1 LAGWYARRPHHVKR
15 VGSCIR
21 VESEEV
27 AVAGWDASARLLGI
41 VRYRAAGDVE
51 GALRALVRGGID
63 LVEVT
68 LDTPGALDAVER
80 GRRAGWSIGVGTVL
94 EADHVNRSVD
104 AGAAFVVSPGVVP
117 GVVER
122 ALELGVD
129 VVPGAFTP
137 TEIIRAHTMG
147 GSAVKLFP
155 ASPGGPSYLR
165 ALRGPFADVPLVPT
179 GGIAIQE
186 VSAYL
191 DAGAACVGLG
201 GALAGESPP
210 ANDTELG
217 AITERAA
224 AAVAAIADRP

>member
-1 LAGWYARRPHHVKR
+1 
-15 VGSCIR
+15 
-21 VESEEV
+21 
-27 AVAGWDASARLLGI
+27 VAGWGASDRLLGI
-41 VRYRAAGDVE
+41 VRYRDAGDVD
-51 GALRALVRGGID
+51 GALGALVRGGIR

-80 GRRAGWSIGVGTVL
+80 GRRSGWSIGVGTVL
-94 EADHVNRSVD
+94 EPDQVNRCID
-104 AGAAFVVSPGVVP
+104 AGAAFVVSPGIVH
-117 GVVER
+117 GVIER
-122 ALELGVD
+122 SLELGVD

-191 DAGAACVGLG
+191 AAGAASVGLG
-201 GALAGESPP
+201 GALAGERPP
-210 ANDTELG
+210 GNDVELG

-224 AAVAAIADRP
+224 AAMAATSDRP

>member
-1 LAGWYARRPHHVKR
+1 M
-15 VGSCIR
+15 
-21 VESEEV
+21 
-27 AVAGWDASARLLGI
+27 AGWDASARLLGI
-41 VRYRAAGDVE
+41 VRYRDAGDVE
-51 GALRALVRGGID
+51 GALGALVRGGIE

-80 GRRAGWSIGVGTVL
+80 GRRSGWSIGVGTVL
-94 EADHVNRSVD
+94 EPDQVDRSVD

-137 TEIIRAHTMG
+137 TEVIRAHAMG
-147 GSAVKLFP
+147 VSAVKLFP
-155 ASPGGPSYLR
+155 ASLGGPSYLR
-165 ALRGPFADVPLVPT
+165 ALLGPLADVPLVPT

-201 GALAGESPP
+201 GALAGERPP

-217 AITERAA
+217 AIAERAA

>member
-1 LAGWYARRPHHVKR
+1 LW
-15 VGSCIR
+15 
-21 VESEEV
+21 
-27 AVAGWDASARLLGI
+27 VAGWDASARLLGI
-41 VRYRAAGDVE
+41 VRYRGAGDVD
-51 GALRALVRGGID
+51 GALEALVRGGIG

-68 LDTPGALDAVER
+68 LDTPGALDTVER

-94 EADHVNRSVD
+94 EPDDVDRSVD

-122 ALELGVD
+122 ALEMGVD

-155 ASPGGPSYLR
+155 ASLGGPGYLR
-165 ALRGPFADVPLVPT
+165 ALLGPLADVPLVPT
-179 GGIAIQE
+179 GGIVIQE

-191 DAGAACVGLG
+191 NAGAACVGLG
-201 GALAGESPP
+201 GALAGERPP
-210 ANDTELG
+210 ANDTELD